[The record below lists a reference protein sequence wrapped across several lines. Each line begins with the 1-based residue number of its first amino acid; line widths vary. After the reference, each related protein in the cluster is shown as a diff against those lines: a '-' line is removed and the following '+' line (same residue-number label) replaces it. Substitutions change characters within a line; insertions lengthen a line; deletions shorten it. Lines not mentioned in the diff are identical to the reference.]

1 MSKYNHIHSIPIE
14 SVPKE
19 EIAIAINEWAEG
31 DEAMERLLWA
41 CYENGVKTDGCH
53 TGMCPYLGLKYTGS
67 NDKVIKLLAACI
79 NLEESQIF
87 ISPDGGNPISGEDW
101 YITNIGIGFETESIE
116 KSGKNLDTLSSAL
129 NNDTSLKEAE
139 LISLLLKLSDFLV
152 DKESAL
158 KLRFNYSENKYS
170 FSIECTPVNEE
181 VSIYFDKL
189 FKEANFFEAENPVKE
204 SKRRFWKIESDNLD
218 DMIICD
224 TSFSSP
230 SEGMYFISFYFIYP
244 IFCIRSF
251 YLKERRMVK
260 RSARQMPS
268 RRSAPF
274 SSRFPAISRPAKKVR
289 TV

>member
-1 MSKYNHIHSIPIE
+1 MSKYNHMHSIPIE
-14 SVPKE
+14 SIPKE
-19 EIAIAINEWAEG
+19 EIAIAIKEWAEG

-218 DMIICD
+218 DMINKLRESINYIINNYSLEPPTREED
-224 TSFSSP
+224 ITDLHQLARFKRKEFGNDVGSYERFVAWYEQKQEEMFSS
-230 SEGMYFISFYFIYP
+230 Y
-244 IFCIRSF
+244 
-251 YLKERRMVK
+251 
-260 RSARQMPS
+260 
-268 RRSAPF
+268 
-274 SSRFPAISRPAKKVR
+274 KK
-289 TV
+289 

>member
-14 SVPKE
+14 SIPKE
-19 EIAIAINEWAEG
+19 EIAIAIKEWAEG

-41 CYENGVKTDGCH
+41 CYENGIKTDGCH

-79 NLEESQIF
+79 NIEESQIF

-129 NNDTSLKEAE
+129 NNDTSLKEKE
-139 LISLLLKLSDFLV
+139 LVSLLLKLSDFLV
-152 DKESAL
+152 GKESAL

-218 DMIICD
+218 DMINKLRESINYIINNYSLEPPTREED
-224 TSFSSP
+224 ITDLHQLARFKRKEFGNDVDSYERFVAWYEQKQEEMFSS
-230 SEGMYFISFYFIYP
+230 Y
-244 IFCIRSF
+244 
-251 YLKERRMVK
+251 
-260 RSARQMPS
+260 
-268 RRSAPF
+268 
-274 SSRFPAISRPAKKVR
+274 KK
-289 TV
+289 

>member
-19 EIAIAINEWAEG
+19 EIAIAIKEWAEG

-41 CYENGVKTDGCH
+41 CYENGIKTDGCH

-204 SKRRFWKIESDNLD
+204 SKRRFWKIESDSLD
-218 DMIICD
+218 DMINKLRESINYIINNYSLEPPTREED
-224 TSFSSP
+224 ITDLHQLARFKRKEFGNDVDSYERFVAWYEQKQEEMFSS
-230 SEGMYFISFYFIYP
+230 Y
-244 IFCIRSF
+244 
-251 YLKERRMVK
+251 
-260 RSARQMPS
+260 
-268 RRSAPF
+268 
-274 SSRFPAISRPAKKVR
+274 KK
-289 TV
+289 

>member
-14 SVPKE
+14 SIPKE
-19 EIAIAINEWAEG
+19 EIAIAIKEWAEG

-79 NLEESQIF
+79 NIEESQIF

-129 NNDTSLKEAE
+129 NNDTSLKEKE
-139 LISLLLKLSDFLV
+139 LVSLLLKLSDFLV

-218 DMIICD
+218 DMINKLRESINYIINNYSLEPPTREED
-224 TSFSSP
+224 ITDLHQLARFKRKEFGNDVDSYERFVAWYEQKQEEMFSS
-230 SEGMYFISFYFIYP
+230 Y
-244 IFCIRSF
+244 
-251 YLKERRMVK
+251 
-260 RSARQMPS
+260 
-268 RRSAPF
+268 
-274 SSRFPAISRPAKKVR
+274 KK
-289 TV
+289 

>member
-14 SVPKE
+14 SIPKE
-19 EIAIAINEWAEG
+19 EIAIAIKEWAEG
-31 DEAMERLLWA
+31 DKAMERLLWA

-79 NLEESQIF
+79 NLEESQIL

-129 NNDTSLKEAE
+129 NNDTSLKEKE
-139 LISLLLKLSDFLV
+139 LVSLLLKLSDFLV

-218 DMIICD
+218 DMINKLHESINYIINNYSLEPPTREED
-224 TSFSSP
+224 ITDLHQLARFKRKEFGNDVDSYERFVDWYEQKQEEIFSS
-230 SEGMYFISFYFIYP
+230 Y
-244 IFCIRSF
+244 
-251 YLKERRMVK
+251 
-260 RSARQMPS
+260 
-268 RRSAPF
+268 
-274 SSRFPAISRPAKKVR
+274 KK
-289 TV
+289 

>member
-218 DMIICD
+218 DMINKLRESINYIINNYSLEPPTREED
-224 TSFSSP
+224 ITDLHQLARFKRKEFGNDVDSYERFVAWYEQKQEEMFSS
-230 SEGMYFISFYFIYP
+230 Y
-244 IFCIRSF
+244 
-251 YLKERRMVK
+251 
-260 RSARQMPS
+260 
-268 RRSAPF
+268 
-274 SSRFPAISRPAKKVR
+274 KK
-289 TV
+289 

>member
-14 SVPKE
+14 SIPKE
-19 EIAIAINEWAEG
+19 EIAIAIKDWAEG
-31 DEAMERLLWA
+31 DKAMERLLWA

-79 NLEESQIF
+79 NLEESQIL

-101 YITNIGIGFETESIE
+101 YITNIGIWFETESIE
-116 KSGKNLDTLSSAL
+116 KSCKNLDTLSSAL
-129 NNDTSLKEAE
+129 NNDTSLKEKE
-139 LISLLLKLSDFLV
+139 LVSLLLKLSDFLV

-218 DMIICD
+218 DMINKLHESINYIINNYSLEPPTREED
-224 TSFSSP
+224 ITDVHQLARFKRKEFGNDVDSYERFVDWYEQKQEEIFSS
-230 SEGMYFISFYFIYP
+230 Y
-244 IFCIRSF
+244 
-251 YLKERRMVK
+251 
-260 RSARQMPS
+260 
-268 RRSAPF
+268 
-274 SSRFPAISRPAKKVR
+274 KK
-289 TV
+289 

>member
-14 SVPKE
+14 SIPKE
-19 EIAIAINEWAEG
+19 EIAIAIKEWAEG

-129 NNDTSLKEAE
+129 NNDTSLKEKE
-139 LISLLLKLSDFLV
+139 LVSLLLKLSDFLV

-218 DMIICD
+218 DMINKLRESINYIINNYSLEPPTREED
-224 TSFSSP
+224 ITDLHQLARFKRKEFGNDVDSYERFVAWYEQKQEEMFSS
-230 SEGMYFISFYFIYP
+230 Y
-244 IFCIRSF
+244 
-251 YLKERRMVK
+251 
-260 RSARQMPS
+260 
-268 RRSAPF
+268 
-274 SSRFPAISRPAKKVR
+274 KK
-289 TV
+289 

>member
-1 MSKYNHIHSIPIE
+1 MSKYNHMHSIPIE
-14 SVPKE
+14 SIPKE
-19 EIAIAINEWAEG
+19 EIAIAIKEWAEG

-53 TGMCPYLGLKYTGS
+53 TGMCPYLGLKYTSS

-116 KSGKNLDTLSSAL
+116 KSGENFDTLSSAL
-129 NNDTSLKEAE
+129 NNDTSLKEKE
-139 LISLLLKLSDFLV
+139 LVSLLLKLSDFLV

-170 FSIECTPVNEE
+170 FSIESTPVNEE

-218 DMIICD
+218 DMINKLRESINYIINNYSLEPPTREED
-224 TSFSSP
+224 ITDLHQLARFKRKEFGNDVDSYERFVAWYEQKQEEMFSS
-230 SEGMYFISFYFIYP
+230 Y
-244 IFCIRSF
+244 
-251 YLKERRMVK
+251 
-260 RSARQMPS
+260 
-268 RRSAPF
+268 
-274 SSRFPAISRPAKKVR
+274 KK
-289 TV
+289 

>member
-79 NLEESQIF
+79 NIEESQIF

-218 DMIICD
+218 DMINKLRESINYIINNYSLEPPTREED
-224 TSFSSP
+224 ITDLHQLARFKRKEFGNDVDSYERFVAWYEQKQEEMFSS
-230 SEGMYFISFYFIYP
+230 Y
-244 IFCIRSF
+244 
-251 YLKERRMVK
+251 
-260 RSARQMPS
+260 
-268 RRSAPF
+268 
-274 SSRFPAISRPAKKVR
+274 KK
-289 TV
+289 

>member
-14 SVPKE
+14 SIPKE
-19 EIAIAINEWAEG
+19 EIAIAIKEWAEG

-129 NNDTSLKEAE
+129 NNDTSLKEKE
-139 LISLLLKLSDFLV
+139 LVSLLLKLSDFLV

-218 DMIICD
+218 DMINKLRKSINYIINNYSLEPPTREED
-224 TSFSSP
+224 ITDLHQLARFKRKEFGNDVDSYERFVAWYEQKQEEMFSS
-230 SEGMYFISFYFIYP
+230 Y
-244 IFCIRSF
+244 
-251 YLKERRMVK
+251 
-260 RSARQMPS
+260 
-268 RRSAPF
+268 
-274 SSRFPAISRPAKKVR
+274 KK
-289 TV
+289 

>member
-14 SVPKE
+14 SIPKE
-19 EIAIAINEWAEG
+19 EIAIAIKEWAEG

-218 DMIICD
+218 DMINKLRESINYIINNYSLEPPTREED
-224 TSFSSP
+224 ITDLHQLARFKRKEFGNDVDSYERFVAWYEQKQEEMFSS
-230 SEGMYFISFYFIYP
+230 Y
-244 IFCIRSF
+244 
-251 YLKERRMVK
+251 
-260 RSARQMPS
+260 
-268 RRSAPF
+268 
-274 SSRFPAISRPAKKVR
+274 KK
-289 TV
+289 

>member
-14 SVPKE
+14 SIPKE

-79 NLEESQIF
+79 NIEESQIF

-116 KSGKNLDTLSSAL
+116 KSSENFDTLSSAL
-129 NNDTSLKEAE
+129 NNDTSLKEKE
-139 LISLLLKLSDFLV
+139 LVSLLLKLSDFLV

-218 DMIICD
+218 DMINKLHESINYIINNYSLEPPTREED
-224 TSFSSP
+224 ITDLHQLARFKRKEFGNDVGSYERFVAWYEQKQEEIFSS
-230 SEGMYFISFYFIYP
+230 Y
-244 IFCIRSF
+244 
-251 YLKERRMVK
+251 
-260 RSARQMPS
+260 
-268 RRSAPF
+268 
-274 SSRFPAISRPAKKVR
+274 KK
-289 TV
+289 

>member
-14 SVPKE
+14 SIPKE
-19 EIAIAINEWAEG
+19 EIAIAIKEWAEG

-79 NLEESQIF
+79 NIEESQIF

-218 DMIICD
+218 DMINKLRESINYIINNYSLEPPTREED
-224 TSFSSP
+224 ITDLHQLARFKRKEFGNDVDSYERFVAWYEQKQEEMFSS
-230 SEGMYFISFYFIYP
+230 Y
-244 IFCIRSF
+244 
-251 YLKERRMVK
+251 
-260 RSARQMPS
+260 
-268 RRSAPF
+268 
-274 SSRFPAISRPAKKVR
+274 KK
-289 TV
+289 

>member
-1 MSKYNHIHSIPIE
+1 
-14 SVPKE
+14 
-19 EIAIAINEWAEG
+19 
-31 DEAMERLLWA
+31 MERLLWA

-129 NNDTSLKEAE
+129 NNDTSLKEKE
-139 LISLLLKLSDFLV
+139 LVSLLLKLSDFLV

-218 DMIICD
+218 DMINKLRESINYIINNYSLEPPTREED
-224 TSFSSP
+224 ITDLHQLARFKRKEFGNDVDSYERFVAWYEQKQEEMFSS
-230 SEGMYFISFYFIYP
+230 Y
-244 IFCIRSF
+244 
-251 YLKERRMVK
+251 
-260 RSARQMPS
+260 
-268 RRSAPF
+268 
-274 SSRFPAISRPAKKVR
+274 KK
-289 TV
+289 

>member
-14 SVPKE
+14 SIPKE
-19 EIAIAINEWAEG
+19 EIAIAIKEWAEG

-79 NLEESQIF
+79 NIEESQIF

-139 LISLLLKLSDFLV
+139 LVSLLLKLSDFLV

-218 DMIICD
+218 DMINKLRESINYIINNYSLEPPTREED
-224 TSFSSP
+224 ITDLHQLARFKRKEFGNDVDSYERFVAWYEQKQEEMFSS
-230 SEGMYFISFYFIYP
+230 Y
-244 IFCIRSF
+244 
-251 YLKERRMVK
+251 
-260 RSARQMPS
+260 
-268 RRSAPF
+268 
-274 SSRFPAISRPAKKVR
+274 KK
-289 TV
+289 

>member
-14 SVPKE
+14 SIPKE
-19 EIAIAINEWAEG
+19 EIAIAIKEWAEG

-79 NLEESQIF
+79 NIEESQIF

-116 KSGKNLDTLSSAL
+116 KSSENFDTLSSAL
-129 NNDTSLKEAE
+129 NNDTSLKEKE
-139 LISLLLKLSDFLV
+139 LVSLLLKLSDFLV

-218 DMIICD
+218 DMINKLHESINYIINNYSLEPPTREED
-224 TSFSSP
+224 ITDLHQLARFKRKEFGNDVGSYERFVAWYEQKQEEIFSS
-230 SEGMYFISFYFIYP
+230 Y
-244 IFCIRSF
+244 
-251 YLKERRMVK
+251 
-260 RSARQMPS
+260 
-268 RRSAPF
+268 
-274 SSRFPAISRPAKKVR
+274 KK
-289 TV
+289 

>member
-14 SVPKE
+14 SIPKE
-19 EIAIAINEWAEG
+19 EIAIAIKEWAEG

-139 LISLLLKLSDFLV
+139 LVSLLLKLSDFLV

-218 DMIICD
+218 DMINKLHESINYIINNYSLEPPTREED
-224 TSFSSP
+224 ITDLHQLARFKRKEFGNDVDSYERFVAWYEQKQEEMFSS
-230 SEGMYFISFYFIYP
+230 Y
-244 IFCIRSF
+244 
-251 YLKERRMVK
+251 
-260 RSARQMPS
+260 
-268 RRSAPF
+268 
-274 SSRFPAISRPAKKVR
+274 KK
-289 TV
+289 

>member
-14 SVPKE
+14 SIPKE

-218 DMIICD
+218 DMINKLRESINYIINNYSLEPPTREED
-224 TSFSSP
+224 ITDLHQLARFKRKEFGNDVDSYERFVAWYEQKQEEMFSS
-230 SEGMYFISFYFIYP
+230 Y
-244 IFCIRSF
+244 
-251 YLKERRMVK
+251 
-260 RSARQMPS
+260 
-268 RRSAPF
+268 
-274 SSRFPAISRPAKKVR
+274 KK
-289 TV
+289 

>member
-14 SVPKE
+14 SIPKE

-79 NLEESQIF
+79 NLEESQIL

-129 NNDTSLKEAE
+129 NNDTSLKEKE
-139 LISLLLKLSDFLV
+139 LVSLLLKLSDFLV

-189 FKEANFFEAENPVKE
+189 FKEASFFEAENPVKE

-218 DMIICD
+218 DMINKLRESINYIINNYSLEPPTREED
-224 TSFSSP
+224 ITDLHQLARFKRKEFGNDVDSYERFVAWYEQKQEEMFSS
-230 SEGMYFISFYFIYP
+230 Y
-244 IFCIRSF
+244 
-251 YLKERRMVK
+251 
-260 RSARQMPS
+260 
-268 RRSAPF
+268 
-274 SSRFPAISRPAKKVR
+274 KK
-289 TV
+289 

>member
-129 NNDTSLKEAE
+129 NNDTSLKEKE
-139 LISLLLKLSDFLV
+139 LVSLLLKLSDFLV

-218 DMIICD
+218 DMINKLRESINYIINNYSLEPPTREED
-224 TSFSSP
+224 ITDLHQLARFKRKEFGNDVDSYERFVAWYEQKQEEMFSS
-230 SEGMYFISFYFIYP
+230 Y
-244 IFCIRSF
+244 
-251 YLKERRMVK
+251 
-260 RSARQMPS
+260 
-268 RRSAPF
+268 
-274 SSRFPAISRPAKKVR
+274 KK
-289 TV
+289 

>member
-129 NNDTSLKEAE
+129 NNDTSLKEKE
-139 LISLLLKLSDFLV
+139 LVSLLLKLSDFLV

-218 DMIICD
+218 DMINKLHESINYIINNYSLEPPTREED
-224 TSFSSP
+224 ITDLHQLARFKRKEFGNDVDSYERFVAWYEQKQEEMFSS
-230 SEGMYFISFYFIYP
+230 Y
-244 IFCIRSF
+244 
-251 YLKERRMVK
+251 
-260 RSARQMPS
+260 
-268 RRSAPF
+268 
-274 SSRFPAISRPAKKVR
+274 KK
-289 TV
+289 

>member
-14 SVPKE
+14 SIPKE

-129 NNDTSLKEAE
+129 NNDTSLKEKE
-139 LISLLLKLSDFLV
+139 LVSLLLKLSDFLV

-218 DMIICD
+218 DMINKLRKSINYIINNYSLEPPTREED
-224 TSFSSP
+224 ITDLHQLARFKRKEFGNDVDSYERFVAWYEQKQEEMFSS
-230 SEGMYFISFYFIYP
+230 Y
-244 IFCIRSF
+244 
-251 YLKERRMVK
+251 
-260 RSARQMPS
+260 
-268 RRSAPF
+268 
-274 SSRFPAISRPAKKVR
+274 KK
-289 TV
+289 

>member
-14 SVPKE
+14 SIPKE
-19 EIAIAINEWAEG
+19 EIAIAIKEWAEG

-101 YITNIGIGFETESIE
+101 YITNIGIVFETESIE

-139 LISLLLKLSDFLV
+139 LVSLLLKLSDFLV

-218 DMIICD
+218 DMINKLHESINYIINNYSLEPPTREED
-224 TSFSSP
+224 ITDLHQLARFKRKEFGNDVDSYERFVAWYEQKQEEMFSS
-230 SEGMYFISFYFIYP
+230 Y
-244 IFCIRSF
+244 
-251 YLKERRMVK
+251 
-260 RSARQMPS
+260 
-268 RRSAPF
+268 
-274 SSRFPAISRPAKKVR
+274 KK
-289 TV
+289 

>member
-218 DMIICD
+218 DMINKLHESINYIINNYSLEPPTREED
-224 TSFSSP
+224 ITDLHQLARFKRKEFGNDVDSYERFVAWYEQKQEEMFSS
-230 SEGMYFISFYFIYP
+230 Y
-244 IFCIRSF
+244 
-251 YLKERRMVK
+251 
-260 RSARQMPS
+260 
-268 RRSAPF
+268 
-274 SSRFPAISRPAKKVR
+274 KK
-289 TV
+289 

>member
-204 SKRRFWKIESDNLD
+204 SKRRFWKIESDSLD
-218 DMIICD
+218 DMINKLRESINYIINNYSLEPPTREED
-224 TSFSSP
+224 ITDLHQLARFKRKEFGNDVDSYERFVAWYEQKQEEMFSS
-230 SEGMYFISFYFIYP
+230 Y
-244 IFCIRSF
+244 
-251 YLKERRMVK
+251 
-260 RSARQMPS
+260 
-268 RRSAPF
+268 
-274 SSRFPAISRPAKKVR
+274 KK
-289 TV
+289 